1 MRYVEKWETARI
13 SQNSMKFKIC
23 EDKFRNAISDYK
35 NKIELENRIHGELT
49 MFLNETL
56 EDSFEE
62 LEKWMTRYDNDL
74 EEREAQIYKMKIK
87 KAELVTKLEK
97 MKDTYLQRQK
107 AIDDWLEEKAKMEA
121 EAERRRK
128 ELWAVLVIQVRKFC
142 F

>member
-23 EDKFRNAISDYK
+23 ENKFRNAISDYK

-107 AIDDWLEEKAKMEA
+107 AIDDWLEEKTKMEA